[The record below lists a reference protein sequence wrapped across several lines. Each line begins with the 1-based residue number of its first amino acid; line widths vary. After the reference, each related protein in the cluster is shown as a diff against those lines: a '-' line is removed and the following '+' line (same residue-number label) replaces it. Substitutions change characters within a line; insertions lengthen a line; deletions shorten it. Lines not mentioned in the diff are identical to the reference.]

1 MFSPLST
8 IAKRLFQDGA
18 SNTLG
23 SWQEKPQFLL
33 KFWSVQRKYSK
44 GSASTQATSS
54 PPPRTIPA
62 PTEHLLHLPAPTEQS
77 RCQPICAHRCVTANV
92 GTVGKNGLSNT
103 STGKNLESCG
113 GKTVYS
119 SDSKLHVRLMF
130 NLMCSLESHKCT
142 ILASCQ

>member
-8 IAKRLFQDGA
+8 IAKRLFQDCA

-33 KFWSVQRKYSK
+33 KFWPVQRKYSK

-62 PTEHLLHLPAPTEQS
+62 PTEQS
-77 RCQPICAHRCVTANV
+77 RCQPMVAHRCVAAT
-92 GTVGKNGLSNT
+92 KFQHLLSER
-103 STGKNLESCG
+103 LRL
-113 GKTVYS
+113 
-119 SDSKLHVRLMF
+119 SDAVSERLR
-130 NLMCSLESHKCT
+130 LS
-142 ILASCQ
+142 A